1 MSNAEI
7 IRLVKS
13 QERDE
18 ARTKG
23 RGSWKNLSAEQAEA
37 LKARMRAGREAAAAK
52 RLGMDLDE
60 YLKLPQRPNGRR
72 VIPEKKTKPVT
83 SAAQPKP
90 CPPET
95 AGRIV
100 LALLQDYYDPE
111 KRRYLDSWTDQKV
124 SEALNVPR
132 AWVTAERQKFGD
144 DKNEQPAFVEQLT
157 SELKA
162 LGEQQLAF
170 FDAAVRD
177 ITELTKRIEASSAEF
192 ETKRLGLEKRLKEA
206 LR

>member
-7 IRLVKS
+7 IRLVKA
-13 QERDE
+13 QERDQ
-18 ARTKG
+18 AKTGG
-23 RGSWKNLSAEQAEA
+23 RGTWKNLSAEQAEA
-37 LKARMRAGREAAAAK
+37 RKARMRAGREAAIAK
-52 RLGMDLDE
+52 RLCMNLDE

-72 VIPEKKTKPVT
+72 IFPKKKTKP
-83 SAAQPKP
+83 AQPQP

-124 SEALNVPR
+124 AEALNVPR
-132 AWVTAERQKFGD
+132 AWVSAERQKFGD

-177 ITELTKRIEASSAEF
+177 IAELTKKIEASSAEF